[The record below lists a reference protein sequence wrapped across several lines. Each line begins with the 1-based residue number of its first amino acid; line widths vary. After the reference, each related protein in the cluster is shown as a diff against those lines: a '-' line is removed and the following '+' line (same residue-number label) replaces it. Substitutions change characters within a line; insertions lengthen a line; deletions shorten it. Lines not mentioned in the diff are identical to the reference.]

1 MTKNVEVTLKP
12 VCIVLGPY
20 DEDELGYNLT
30 RGFLV
35 DDHHVMYI
43 AEGYLWLRK
52 VNQAA
57 KHNGLYIDDPSAA
70 GLILASNVTQIDDD
84 FLVKVHNKLTTMNAL
99 GFLISELH
107 TLVSNDIFFNVK
119 PNESINLHMEEL
131 RSL

>member
-1 MTKNVEVTLKP
+1 MTKNVEVTLEP

-20 DEDELGYNLT
+20 DENELGYNLA

-35 DDHHVMYI
+35 DDTHVMYV

-52 VNQAA
+52 VNQATR
-57 KHNGLYIDDPSAA
+57 HNGLYIDDPSAA

-99 GFLISELH
+99 EFIISELH
-107 TLVSNDIFFNVK
+107 SLVTGDMFF
-119 PNESINLHMEEL
+119 
-131 RSL
+131 

>member
-1 MTKNVEVTLKP
+1 MLEP
-12 VCIVLGPY
+12 VYIVLGPY
-20 DEDELGYNLT
+20 DEDEFGYILT

-35 DDHHVMYI
+35 DDNHAMYV

-70 GLILASNVTQIDDD
+70 GLILASNVTQLDDD

-107 TLVSNDIFFNVK
+107 SLVANDIFFNVK
-119 PNESINLHMEEL
+119 PNESIDLYMSEL

>member
-1 MTKNVEVTLKP
+1 MFEP

-20 DEDELGYNLT
+20 DENELGYSLI

-35 DDHHVMYI
+35 DNNHVMYVT
-43 AEGYLWLRK
+43 EGYLWLRK
-52 VNQAA
+52 VDHAA
-57 KHNGLYIDDPSAA
+57 KHNGLYIDDPNAA
-70 GLILASNVTQIDDD
+70 GLILASNVTQLDDD

-119 PNESINLHMEEL
+119 PNERINLHMEEL